1 LKNTKLRVVKHNDI
15 RGGLMNKLFE
25 LYGFTFMPEF
35 SSEEA
40 SVFVIKQGVFDNA
53 YVVAAGH
60 SESVDNCIDGL
71 KELGYAVK
79 AIHPKSEEEVRK
91 ELFEGFFQK
100 TRAKRRIVSEYE
112 KYIDK
117 VVKSYPANARN
128 YHYVSAPFLV
138 NGEEHNLSAVI
149 DTIIEELDKAGPKLI
164 LLEAAAGFGKT
175 STAFEICNYIATDPG
190 RPLVMLAELSRDR
203 KAKIFRHILL
213 EEIDRS
219 FPSLSS
225 GLVEE
230 EIKYGNIVVV
240 LDGFDELL
248 RGSKEENEFEHSEAM
263 LETIAKLLRGDA
275 KIILTTRKT
284 AILEGEGFYNWADSH
299 QSHFET
305 VRISLLEPRIRD
317 WLGGSRITDLEN
329 AGISLPNISNPVLL
343 SYLNF
348 MSDEGFSETLN
359 NPESIHD
366 RYFNAML
373 ERETE
378 RQKLHMSAELQ
389 GGLLTRLA
397 ADMVSRN
404 YTKDFRSEITKYLIE
419 NELSLLEDTRAKY
432 SADERPEIE
441 ELAIKLSNHAFL
453 DRISSD
459 DRIGFINDFVLG
471 SYVGKSILEFVG
483 NEWVGE
489 ELFIEVSVEAFASK
503 PKEIRLE
510 LWSKLGWVIDAISD
524 QNRISFESRLL
535 AEVLGSYR
543 DSTVNDTLFEGVELF
558 SRGQVQGATLCNC
571 VFRQCVIHADN
582 IFSCCFVDCSF
593 YECKVVRTRDVDF
606 PSTFL
611 GCQGDFHEVVSVLT
625 GTAER
630 EEVADAENYVWKYIF
645 EKFWPVGK
653 ETMTFAHRPL
663 AIFYGKN
670 DRDITP
676 EAVAAGI
683 DELRRQGY
691 LIPANK
697 KSWIGLNISRLGEI
711 AGFLGKQN
719 EL

>member
-1 LKNTKLRVVKHNDI
+1 
-15 RGGLMNKLFE
+15 MNKIFE
-25 LYGFTFMPEF
+25 LYGFVFMPEF
-35 SSEEA
+35 SGNGV

-53 YVVAAGH
+53 YVVA
-60 SESVDNCIDGL
+60 SQSSREVDACSQEL

-79 AIHPKSEEEVRK
+79 EFFPSSEVDVRK
-91 ELFEGFFQK
+91 ELFDGFFQK
-100 TRAKRRIVSEYE
+100 SKAKRKIISEYK
-112 KYIDK
+112 KYVDK

-128 YHYVSAPFLV
+128 YHYVSAPFSV
-138 NGEEHNLSAVI
+138 NGEEHHESIVTEA
-149 DTIIEELDKAGPKLI
+149 IISHLESDGPRLI

-175 STAFEICNYIATDPG
+175 STAFEVCNFLATDAEKPI
-190 RPLVMLAELSRDR
+190 VMLAELSRDR
-203 KAKIFRHILL
+203 KAKVFRHILL

-225 GLVEE
+225 NLVEE
-230 EIKYGNIVVV
+230 EIKFGNIIVV

-248 RGSKEENEFEHSEAM
+248 RGSKEENEFEQSEAM
-263 LETIAKLLRGDA
+263 LETIAKLLRGNA

-299 QSHFET
+299 QNHFET
-305 VRISLLEPRIRD
+305 IRISLLEPRIRD
-317 WLGGSRITDLEN
+317 WLGGGRISDLES
-329 AGISLPNISNPVLL
+329 AGILLPNISNPVLL

-348 MSDEGFSETLN
+348 MSDESFSEALSK
-359 NPESIHD
+359 PESIHD

-373 ERETE
+373 DREME
-378 RQKLHMSAELQ
+378 RQKLYMSPELQ
-389 GGLLTRLA
+389 SALLTRLA

-419 NELSLLEDTRAKY
+419 SEISLLEETRAKY

-471 SYVGKSILEFVG
+471 SYVGKSILEFSG
-483 NEWVGE
+483 SEWVGE

-503 PKEIRLE
+503 PREVRAE

-535 AEVLGSYR
+535 ANVSGSYKN
-543 DSTVNDTLFEGVELF
+543 STLNDTVFENVEMF
-558 SRGQVQGATLCNC
+558 NRGQITDATLCNC
-571 VFRQCVIHADN
+571 VFRDCVIYADN
-582 IFSCCFVDCSF
+582 IYSCCFVDCSF
-593 YECKVVRTRDVDF
+593 YNCTIVKSQGVEL

-611 GCQGDFHEVVSVLT
+611 GCQGDTDEVISVLT
-625 GTAER
+625 GAVTR
-630 EEVADAENYVWKYIF
+630 EEGHEATNQVWKFIF

-676 EAVAAGI
+676 EAVALAI
-683 DELRRQGY
+683 DELKREGF

-697 KSWIGLNISRLGEI
+697 KSWIGLNISRLGDI
-711 AGFLGKQN
+711 ATVLGKTA
-719 EL
+719 

>member
-1 LKNTKLRVVKHNDI
+1 MI
-15 RGGLMNKLFE
+15 EIFQI
-25 LYGFTFMPEF
+25 YGFIFMPEF
-35 SSEEA
+35 STEKIK
-40 SVFVIKQGVFDNA
+40 VFVIKQGVFDNA
-53 YVVAAGH
+53 YIVANKN
-60 SESVDNCIDGL
+60 SIEVEECTQELRN
-71 KELGYAVK
+71 LGYATK
-79 AIHPKSEEEVRK
+79 TIYPSSIEDIRK
-91 ELFEGFFQK
+91 ELFDGFFQK
-100 TRAKRRIVSEYE
+100 KKAKSKIISEYQ

-128 YHYVSAPFLV
+128 YHYVSAPFLL
-138 NGEEHNLSAVI
+138 NGDEHTESLVI
-149 DTIIEELDKAGPKLI
+149 ETIIEELDNYGPKLI

-175 STAFEICNYIATDPG
+175 STAFEICNSLANDDAKPV
-190 RPLVMLAELSRDR
+190 VMLAELSRDR

-225 GLVEE
+225 NLVEE
-230 EIKYGNIVVV
+230 EIKHGNIVVV

-248 RGSKEENEFEHSEAM
+248 RGSKEENEFEQSEAM
-263 LETIAKLLRGDA
+263 LETIAKLLRGNA
-275 KIILTTRKT
+275 KVILTTRKT

-299 QSHFET
+299 RNHFQT
-305 VRISLLEPRIRD
+305 IRISLLEPRIRD
-317 WLGGSRITDLEN
+317 WLAGNRIYDLEN

-348 MSDEGFSETLN
+348 MSDESFGEAISK
-359 NPESIHD
+359 PESIHD

-378 RQKLHMSAELQ
+378 RQKLHMSPALQ
-389 GGLLTRLA
+389 SGLLTRLA

-404 YTKDFRSEITKYLIE
+404 YTKDFRSEITRYLIE
-419 NELSLLEDTRAKY
+419 SEIVLLEETRAKY

-471 SYVGKSILEFVG
+471 SYVGKSILEFSG

-503 PKEIRLE
+503 PKEVRLE
-510 LWSKLGWVIDAISD
+510 LWSKFGWVIDAISD

-535 AEVLGSYR
+535 TEVLGSYKE
-543 DSTVNDTLFEGVELF
+543 STVNDILFEGVELF
-558 SRGQVQGATLCNC
+558 KRGQVQGATLCNC
-571 VFRQCVIHADN
+571 VFRDCVIHADN
-582 IFSCCFVDCSF
+582 IYNCCFVDCSF
-593 YECKVVRTRDVDF
+593 YQCTIVNNQPVDF

-611 GCQGDFHEVVSVLT
+611 GCEGESDEVISILT
-625 GTAER
+625 GTTKR
-630 EEVADAENYVWKYIF
+630 EESSEATNSVWKFIF
-645 EKFWPVGK
+645 EKFWPIGK
-653 ETMTFAHRPL
+653 ESITFAHRPL

-676 EAVAAGI
+676 EAVAVAI
-683 DELRRQGY
+683 DELRKEGF
-691 LIPANK
+691 LVSANK
-697 KSWIGLNISRLGEI
+697 KSWIGINISRLGDI
-711 AGFLGKQN
+711 ASVLGKTA
-719 EL
+719 

>member
-1 LKNTKLRVVKHNDI
+1 MYKI
-15 RGGLMNKLFE
+15 FE
-25 LYGFTFMPEF
+25 LYGFVFMPEF
-35 SSEEA
+35 SGNGV

-53 YVVAAGH
+53 YVVASQSSLEVDAC
-60 SESVDNCIDGL
+60 SEEL
-71 KELGYAVK
+71 KGLGYAVK
-79 AIHPKSEEEVRK
+79 EFFPSSEVDVRK
-91 ELFEGFFQK
+91 ELFDGFFQK
-100 TRAKRRIVSEYE
+100 NKAKRKIISEYK
-112 KYIDK
+112 KYVDK

-128 YHYVSAPFLV
+128 YHYVSAPFSV
-138 NGEEHNLSAVI
+138 NGEEHHESIVT
-149 DTIIEELDKAGPKLI
+149 DEIISHLESDGPRLI

-175 STAFEICNYIATDPG
+175 STAFEVCNFLATDDEKPI
-190 RPLVMLAELSRDR
+190 VMLAELSRDR
-203 KAKIFRHILL
+203 KAKVFRHILL

-225 GLVEE
+225 NLVEE
-230 EIKYGNIVVV
+230 EIKFGNIIVV

-248 RGSKEENEFEHSEAM
+248 RGSKEENEFEQSEAM
-263 LETIAKLLRGDA
+263 LETIAKLLRGNA

-299 QSHFET
+299 QNHFET
-305 VRISLLEPRIRD
+305 IRISLLEPRIRD
-317 WLGGSRITDLEN
+317 WLGGVRISDLES
-329 AGISLPNISNPVLL
+329 AGILLPNISNPVLL

-348 MSDEGFSETLN
+348 MSDESFSEALSK
-359 NPESIHD
+359 PESIHD

-373 ERETE
+373 EREME
-378 RQKLHMSAELQ
+378 RQKLYMSPELQ
-389 GGLLTRLA
+389 SALLTRLA

-419 NELSLLEDTRAKY
+419 SEIGLLEETRAKY

-471 SYVGKSILEFVG
+471 SYVGKSILEFSG
-483 NEWVGE
+483 SEWVGE

-503 PKEIRLE
+503 PREIRAE

-535 AEVLGSYR
+535 ANVSGSYKN
-543 DSTVNDTLFEGVELF
+543 STLNDTAFENVEMF
-558 SRGQVQGATLCNC
+558 HRGQITDATLCNC
-571 VFRQCVIHADN
+571 VFRDCVIYADN
-582 IFSCCFVDCSF
+582 IYSCCFVDCSF
-593 YECKVVRTRDVDF
+593 YNCTIVKSRDVVL

-611 GCQGDFHEVVSVLT
+611 GCQGDTNEVISVLT
-625 GTAER
+625 GAVTR
-630 EEVADAENYVWKYIF
+630 EDNHEATNQVWKFIF

-670 DRDITP
+670 DRDITL
-676 EAVAAGI
+676 EAVALAI
-683 DELRRQGY
+683 DELKREGF

-697 KSWIGLNISRLGEI
+697 KSWIGLNISRLGDI
-711 AGFLGKQN
+711 ASVLGKTA
-719 EL
+719 

>member
-1 LKNTKLRVVKHNDI
+1 V
-15 RGGLMNKLFE
+15 NKIFE
-25 LYGFTFMPEF
+25 IYGFNFMPEF
-35 SSEEA
+35 SGGGI

-53 YVVAAGH
+53 YIVASKASSGVEEC
-60 SESVDNCIDGL
+60 SEQL
-71 KELGYAVK
+71 KSLGYAVK
-79 AIHPKSEEEVRK
+79 AFYPSCEEDVRK
-91 ELFEGFFQK
+91 ELFNGFFQK
-100 TRAKRRIVSEYE
+100 NKSKIKIISEYN
-112 KYIDK
+112 KYVDK
-117 VVKSYPANARN
+117 VVRSYPANARN

-138 NGEEHNLSAVI
+138 NGEEHNESFVI
-149 DTIIEELDKAGPKLI
+149 ETIISELDSLGPKLI

-175 STAFEICNYIATDPG
+175 STAFEICNFLANDQAKPV
-190 RPLVMLAELSRDR
+190 VMLAELSRDR

-225 GLVEE
+225 NLVEE

-248 RGSKEENEFEHSEAM
+248 RGSKDENEFEQSEAM
-263 LETIAKLLRGDA
+263 LETIAKLLRGNA

-284 AILEGEGFYNWADSH
+284 AILEGEGFYNWVDSH
-299 QSHFET
+299 QNHFDT
-305 VRISLLEPRIRD
+305 LRISLLEPRIRD
-317 WLGGSRITDLEN
+317 WLGGGRISDLEN

-348 MSDEGFSETLN
+348 MSDESFGEALQK
-359 NPESIHD
+359 PESIHD

-378 RQKLHMSAELQ
+378 RQKLYMPPELQ
-389 GGLLTRLA
+389 SALLTRLA

-404 YTKDFRSEITKYLIE
+404 YTKDFRAEITRYLIE
-419 NELSLLEDTRAKY
+419 HEMTLLEETRAKY
-432 SADERPEIE
+432 SADERPDIE

-471 SYVGKSILEFVG
+471 SYVGKSILEFPG

-503 PKEIRLE
+503 PKEVRAE

-535 AEVLGSYR
+535 AEVVGSYKN
-543 DSTVNDTLFEGVELF
+543 STVNDTVFESVEMF
-558 SRGQVQGATLCNC
+558 SRGQITDATLCNC
-571 VFRQCVIHADN
+571 VFRDCVIHADN
-582 IFSCCFVDCSF
+582 IYSCCFVDCSF
-593 YECKVVRTRDVDF
+593 YNCKIISSHIITET

-611 GCQGDFHEVVSVLT
+611 GCQGETQEVISVLT
-625 GTAER
+625 
-630 EEVADAENYVWKYIF
+630 NHVWKFIF

-670 DRDITP
+670 DPNITP
-676 EAVAAGI
+676 EAVASAI
-683 DELRRQGY
+683 DELKREGY
-691 LIPANK
+691 LTSANK
-697 KSWIGLNISRLGEI
+697 KSWIGLNISRLGDI
-711 AGFLGKQN
+711 AGILGKA
-719 EL
+719 